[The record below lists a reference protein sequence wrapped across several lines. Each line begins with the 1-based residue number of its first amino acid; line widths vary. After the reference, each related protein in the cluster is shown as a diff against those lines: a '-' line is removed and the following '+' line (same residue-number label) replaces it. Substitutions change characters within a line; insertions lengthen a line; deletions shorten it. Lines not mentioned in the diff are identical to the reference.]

1 MQKELNYHGGGEQM
15 NLGHEIKKRLSIF
28 KNFYD
33 VIRIMDPI
41 NKTSYIITGDE
52 VQKINYTC
60 YCMWNKSNAC
70 ENCVSMRA
78 LLEQDTFVKIE
89 HSNEKVM
96 MVTATSVE
104 IEGNS
109 YIVEIL
115 KDITENNKMNNIF
128 DKDRIVLEELIGS
141 VNERAV
147 RDELTGLYNRR
158 YINER
163 LPIDLNYSKLN
174 NSPLSIIMTD
184 IDFFKKVND
193 KYGHLAGDKILKDFS
208 DLILN
213 SIRVNSDWA
222 SRFGG
227 EEFLIVLNGANLDNA
242 YDIAEEIRTKVE
254 NTVFQYEGHKFKIT
268 SSFGVYCTHDYNIN
282 VSELLSKADDNLYE
296 AKYSGRNR
304 TVANEGNE
312 QHHINIEE
320 RINIENKNLKLLRI
334 KNQIDELRETLN
346 EVCCTIDEGKSNPDR
361 LFISECLDDLIVKY
375 MKEFNS

>member
-1 MQKELNYHGGGEQM
+1 M
-15 NLGHEIKKRLSIF
+15 NLGYEIKKRLSIF

-41 NKTSYIITGDE
+41 NKTSYIITENE
-52 VQKINYTC
+52 VQAVNYTC

-78 LLEQDTFVKIE
+78 LSEQDTFVKIE

-96 MVTATSVE
+96 MVIATSVE
-104 IEGNS
+104 IEGNT

-115 KDITENNKMNNIF
+115 KDITKNSKVNNIF
-128 DKDRIVLEELIGS
+128 EKDCEIIEELISS

-163 LPIDLNYSKLN
+163 LPIDMNYSKLN
-174 NSPLSIIMTD
+174 SSPLSIIMAD
-184 IDFFKKVND
+184 IDFFKNVND
-193 KYGHLAGDKILKDFS
+193 KYGHLAGDRILEEFS

-213 SIRVNSDWA
+213 SIRNDKYWA

-227 EEFLIVLNGANLDNA
+227 EEFLIVLNGASLKDA
-242 YDIAEEIRTKVE
+242 YDIAEEIRTNVE
-254 NTVFQYEGHKFKIT
+254 NTPFQFKGFSINIT
-268 SSFGVYCTHDYNIN
+268 SSFGVYCTHDHDMK
-282 VSELLSKADDNLYE
+282 VSELLSKVDDNLYE
-296 AKYSGRNR
+296 AKFLGRNK
-304 TVANEGNE
+304 TVASEGNI
-312 QHHINIEE
+312 QQPINIEE
-320 RINIENKNLKLLRI
+320 KISIENKNLRLLRI

-361 LFISECLDDLIVKY
+361 LFISECLDELIVKY
-375 MKEFNS
+375 MKELNS

>member
-1 MQKELNYHGGGEQM
+1 M

-33 VIRIMDPI
+33 VIRVMDPI
-41 NKTSYIITGDE
+41 NKTSYIITENE
-52 VQKINYTC
+52 VQEVNYTC
-60 YCMWNKSNAC
+60 YCMWNRSNAC
-70 ENCVSMRA
+70 DNCVSMRA
-78 LLEQDTFVKIE
+78 LTEQDTFIKME
-89 HSNEKVM
+89 HVNEKVM
-96 MVTATSVE
+96 LITATSVE
-104 IEGNS
+104 IEGNT

-115 KDITENNKMNNIF
+115 KDITKNSTVNNIF
-128 DKDRIVLEELIGS
+128 DKNRGVVEELISS

-174 NSPLSIIMTD
+174 NSPLSIIMAD

-193 KYGHLAGDKILKDFS
+193 KYGHLAGDRVLKEYS

-213 SIRVNSDWA
+213 SIRSNSHWA

-227 EEFLIVLNGANLDNA
+227 EEFLIVLNNANLKNA
-242 YDIAEEIRTKVE
+242 YDIAEEIRIKVE
-254 NTVFQYEGHKFKIT
+254 NTVFQFEGQRISIT
-268 SSFGVYCTHDYNIN
+268 SSFGVYCTQDYNIE
-282 VSELLSKADDNLYE
+282 VSQLLSKADDNLYE
-296 AKYSGRNR
+296 AKFSGRNR
-304 TVANEGNE
+304 TVAKEGNV
-312 QHHINIEE
+312 QQHINIDE
-320 RINIENKNLKLLRI
+320 RTNIENKNLKLLRI

-346 EVCCTIDEGKSNPDR
+346 EACCTIDEGKSNPDR
-361 LFISECLDDLIVKY
+361 LFISECLDELIVEY